1 MWAQWIA
8 SFLHFKNFSLWL
20 RWFPHLH
27 SIAIFLLKTQGGPS
41 TMLGALSVQLFPFLL
56 FCPVNSSC
64 LSLPRPPVLSPQLRE
79 TSGFAWVFLAVLQP
93 GNSPGNRKGQV
104 QVPSFCSLLSEVTIL
119 HWLIKCLKT
128 AVACILS
135 GLSVVSGLGEG
146 KSSLLLHL
154 GQNWKYVFV
163 VITACLTLYFISSG
177 HSFISPTLLASLSW
191 VSLMESILA
200 KIFMDILNILIL
212 KF

>member
-1 MWAQWIA
+1 MRFSPEMRETNYSCPCVSTMDCFFPSFQKFFPLAQVV
-8 SFLHFKNFSLWL
+8 SSLAL
-20 RWFPHLH
+20 N
-27 SIAIFLLKTQGGPS
+27 SFLLKTQGGPS

-119 HWLIKCLKT
+119 H
-128 AVACILS
+128 
-135 GLSVVSGLGEG
+135 
-146 KSSLLLHL
+146 
-154 GQNWKYVFV
+154 
-163 VITACLTLYFISSG
+163 
-177 HSFISPTLLASLSW
+177 
-191 VSLMESILA
+191 
-200 KIFMDILNILIL
+200 
-212 KF
+212 